1 MEIKGIG
8 ISGEKNVMKKKRG
21 NDCKF
26 KDDMPEGMVLDRWP
40 KFLDLQVKLPDPGE
54 PAALVDMKTMCPRRH
69 SWHSW
74 RHSWHSWHSW
84 RHSWHSWRQTNGQG
98 NGQDHGQYTGDTRAA
113 HGQYIGSARE
123 QWRAWA

>member
-8 ISGEKNVMKKKRG
+8 ISGEKNVMLKKKRG

-54 PAALVDMKTMCPRRH
+54 PAALVDMKTMCPGKAATLQEIEGACRETHFRTPY
-69 SWHSW
+69 WK
-74 RHSWHSWHSW
+74 
-84 RHSWHSWRQTNGQG
+84 GK
-98 NGQDHGQYTGDTRAA
+98 TGDTDIPDRVLLPCR
-113 HGQYIGSARE
+113 GGRDQL
-123 QWRAWA
+123 